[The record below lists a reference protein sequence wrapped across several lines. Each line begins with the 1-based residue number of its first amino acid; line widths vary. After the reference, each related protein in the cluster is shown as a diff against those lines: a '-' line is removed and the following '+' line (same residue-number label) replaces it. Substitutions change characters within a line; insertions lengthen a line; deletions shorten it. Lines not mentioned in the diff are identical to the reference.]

1 MLRGVRGATTVGE
14 NRSREILSATRELL
28 REMVKAN
35 RVKIEDVSSIIFSVT
50 ADLNAEFPAR
60 AARELGWGNVPLLCT
75 YEIKVPGSLK
85 KCIRV
90 LMLANTKQSQ
100 KAIKHIY
107 LKGAQRLRRE
117 FNS

>member
-1 MLRGVRGATTVGE
+1 MIRGIRGATTVE
-14 NRSREILSATRELL
+14 HNRSREILSATRELL
-28 REMVKAN
+28 RGMVKAN
-35 RVKIEDVSSIIFSVT
+35 RLKIEDIASIIFSVT

-60 AARELGWGNVPLLCT
+60 AARELKWGNVPLLCT

-90 LMLANTKQSQ
+90 LILANTKQNQ
-100 KAIKHIY
+100 KTIKHIY